1 MIPQKR
7 TTRPPRTV
15 NTCAHSAWNTLPD
28 GRAAVSSQPRTVT
41 LSPAPMNLRGSNFL
55 MSSAVGMLANQ
66 RAISALPR
74 TEQV

>member
-1 MIPQKR
+1 
-7 TTRPPRTV
+7 
-15 NTCAHSAWNTLPD
+15 
-28 GRAAVSSQPRTVT
+28 
-41 LSPAPMNLRGSNFL
+41 MNLRGSNFL